1 MPSLVQSFCVQ
12 REINSVYE
20 APEIFRRKATDQNPE
35 IPLVL
40 IPGHRS
46 VFTRNGWWMTIPSG
60 VSCLIQKFGRHSEI
74 AKPGGSVTPPWYRI
88 AYIVTQ
94 QSCYYNAPV
103 KECPTSDNVRVGVD
117 CVIVFNIRD
126 AEHFV
131 YNLGATKFNM
141 FLSGA
146 VEEAI
151 RVLVRKQS
159 HQTVR
164 TLRGS
169 RADSMLTLL
178 NKKFDFAGVTFSS
191 CTITAVDLPKAL
203 ESSLERTTE
212 LRKAMDRTMRAHTY
226 ELGEIQRKLEMEL
239 EELNRKN
246 EQIIVAEQGRK
257 RHAELS
263 HEKNMVKEDERDN
276 TARIETEQACQV
288 KRMEVKAQLERLK
301 VQMQRSR
308 VEIISRAEA
317 DAEARRVKADIAF
330 EKSQLN
336 AEAEKAR
343 YEGEGETIRLDAE
356 AEAEASQHLTHKRTH
371 ELQMREKDVIM
382 QLAKL
387 CDYNILGD
395 SGDKLV
401 EAMMTGSLGERPLL
415 DKVEELQPE

>member
-1 MPSLVQSFCVQ
+1 MAPVVHSFCVQ
-12 REINSVYE
+12 KDIGHISE
-20 APEIFRRKATDQNPE
+20 APGIFANPNSQGE

-46 VFTRNGWWMTIPSG
+46 SCSGTGWWMTIPSG
-60 VSCLIQKFGRHSEI
+60 VSCLMQKWGRHTEV

-94 QSCYYNAPV
+94 QSCNYNAPV

-117 CVIVFNIRD
+117 CLIVFSIRD
-126 AEHFV
+126 AHDFV

-169 RADSMLTLL
+169 RADSMLSLL

-191 CTITAVDLPKAL
+191 CTITHIDLPQDL
-203 ESSLERTTE
+203 EKSLERTTQ
-212 LRKAMDRTMRAHTY
+212 LQKAMEKSKREHTY
-226 ELGEIQRKLEMEL
+226 QLGETERASVLLL
-239 EELNRKN
+239 EELKRKN
-246 EQIIVAEQGRK
+246 EQTIVAEQGRK

-263 HEKNMVKEDERDN
+263 HEKLLVKEDELDN
-276 TARIETEQACQV
+276 TTRIETEKAWQV
-288 KRMEVKAQLERLK
+288 KRMEVTARLERLK
-301 VQMQRSR
+301 IDVQRDR
-308 VEIISRAEA
+308 VTTISKAEA

-330 EKSQLN
+330 DQQKLE
-336 AEAEKAR
+336 AEAEQAS
-343 YEGEGETIRLDAE
+343 YEGKAETIRLDAE

-371 ELQMREKDVIM
+371 DLQMREKDVIM
-382 QLAKL
+382 QLAKF
-387 CDYNILGD
+387 CDYSILGD

-401 EAMMTGSLGERPLL
+401 EAMMTGSIGDRPSPI
-415 DKVEELQPE
+415 EEIEA